1 MGSFEHVHLGAEV
14 RHDGTH
20 VAVWSSV
27 AERIE
32 LCTFDGARGA
42 EQDRLDLEPDEHGT
56 WRAVVGGMGEGTRY
70 GFRVHGPGDP
80 ARGHACDPAKL
91 LIDPAARLLDGELHW
106 APALLAPGVDSAP
119 HVPRSVV
126 VAPPAQPVARLAEP
140 RPWAQQVVYEAHV
153 QHLTARHP
161 LVPAAQR
168 GTFAGLAAPAVVDHL
183 LRLGVTAVELLPV
196 QHATSELDLVAAGR
210 RNVWGYNPLA
220 FGAPHVPYAAGPDAI
235 AELRGA
241 IASLHDAGLEVWL
254 DVVLNHTCEGA
265 LGSGPILSWRG
276 FDNAAAY
283 RLKDGPHGSV
293 DDDVTG
299 CGNSV
304 DARSPWMRALIRQ
317 SLVRWVEELGVDGF
331 RFDLAATLIR
341 GDDGPTPEHPLLEE
355 LAAEPR
361 LDGVRL
367 VAEPW
372 DTGVGGYPV
381 GRFPPPWRE
390 WNDAFRDDVRATWRG
405 QGGGWSTIASR
416 LTGSAERYRPI
427 EDERSARWA
436 GEPRGATAGINAVAT
451 HDGFTLADLVTYA
464 TPVGGGHD
472 QGSSNGGVEGPTGD
486 PAVQAV
492 RRRRQRALLGTA
504 LLAQGVPM
512 LHSGDELG
520 ATQGGVADGYT
531 LEPAV
536 WGVPWED
543 GDLDL
548 QAWTAAAV
556 HLRHRHP
563 VLRRERWIEHDE
575 PSLRWR
581 TASGDPLGDDDWHH
595 GRSPGLQLLLTPDG
609 DGARAL
615 LLLAPR
621 DDVEMVLPEGTWWCH
636 LDAATPRPP
645 LLPPRVEGGVLALAA
660 PALVLLLD
668 QP

>member
-1 MGSFEHVHLGAEV
+1 MASFEGVELGAEV
-14 RHDGTH
+14 RPDGTH
-20 VAVWSSV
+20 VTVWSSV

-32 LCTFDGARGA
+32 LCTFDGAQGV
-42 EQDRLDLEPDEHGT
+42 EQDRLDLERDDHGT
-56 WRAVVGGMGEGTRY
+56 WRAVVGGMGPGTRY

-91 LIDPAARLLDGELHW
+91 LLDPAARLLDGELRW
-106 APALLAPGVDSAP
+106 APGLLEPGVDSAP

-126 VAPPAQPVARLAEP
+126 VAPLAEP
-140 RPWAQQVVYEAHV
+140 VPRLARPLPWAQQVIYEAHV
-153 QHLTARHP
+153 EHLTARHP

-168 GTFAGLAAPAVVDHL
+168 GTYAGLAAPAVIDHL

-196 QHATSELDLVAAGR
+196 QHATSEADLVAAGR

-235 AELRGA
+235 AELRAA
-241 IASLHDAGLEVWL
+241 IAALHAAGLEVWL

-276 FDNAAAY
+276 FDNAEAY
-283 RLKDGPHGSV
+283 RLKAGPHGLL

-304 DARSPWMRALIRQ
+304 DTRSPWIRSLIRQ
-317 SLVRWVEELGVDGF
+317 ALVRWVEELGVDGF

-341 GDDGPTPEHPLLEE
+341 SDDGPTPEHPLLAE
-355 LAAEPR
+355 LAADPR
-361 LDGVRL
+361 LHGVRL

-372 DTGVGGYPV
+372 DTGMGGYPV

-390 WNDAFRDDVRATWRG
+390 WNDAFRDDVRAVWRG
-405 QGGGWSTIASR
+405 DGGGWSTLASR

-427 EDERSARWA
+427 EHELGAPS
-436 GEPRGATAGINAVAT
+436 RGATAGVNAVAT
-451 HDGFTLADLVTYA
+451 HDGFTLADLVSYA

-472 QGSSNGGVEGPTGD
+472 QGSSNGGVEGPTDD
-486 PAVQAV
+486 PAVLAV

-512 LHSGDELG
+512 VHSGDELG

-543 GDLDL
+543 ADLDL
-548 QAWTAAAV
+548 LAWAAAAV

-563 VLRRERWIEHDE
+563 VLRRERWIEPDDPSVGWLTAAGEALADE
-575 PSLRWR
+575 
-581 TASGDPLGDDDWHH
+581 DWHH
-595 GRSPGLQLLLTPDG
+595 GRSPGLQLLLAADG
-609 DGARAL
+609 AGARAL

-621 DDVEMVLPEGTWWCH
+621 EDVEMVLPAGPWWRH
-636 LDAATPRPP
+636 LDASVPRPP
-645 LLPPRVEGGVLALAA
+645 LLPPQVDGPVLALEA
-660 PALVLLLD
+660 PGLVLLLD